1 MMDRRSF
8 LLKSTQAAVGASLA
22 ARTAAA
28 AGSPETDANPRPNVI
43 WLMADQWRAQALS
56 CQGDPNARTPNVDAL
71 ATQGV
76 HFTNAVSGFPLC
88 CPFRGS
94 LLASR
99 YPHHCV
105 PGNNYGLPLEQQT
118 IVTPLKQAGYQTAWI
133 GKWHLDGFE
142 EREGRP
148 AKTHIITPER
158 RRGFDYWAAYEN
170 NNSQYD
176 CWVHGGAGKDA
187 FQYRLP
193 GYESDEL
200 TNLLIR
206 YIGDRAAEAKNGRMK
221 PFFAALSIQ
230 PPHDPY
236 IAPPEFAARYN
247 GSRLKLRPNVP
258 PVASVQEAARREMA
272 GYYAMI
278 ENWDWNIG
286 RIRAAL
292 DKAGFAFNTHLVIFS
307 DHGDLHGS
315 HGQYRKRLP
324 YEESM
329 RVPLII
335 GGEQPL
341 SAEGRHAGRVA
352 ALMNHV
358 DIAPTTLGLC
368 GIKKPAWME
377 GNDYSQYR
385 LSKRSAPSETDS
397 AFLQVVD
404 ARGGN
409 GNLNKP
415 YRGIVTKDAWKYVCF
430 ENTSWLLFNLNE
442 DPYELVNLAHDRH
455 YRAERKQLIARLR
468 QWIAD
473 TGDKFAVPED

>member
-142 EREGRP
+142 EREGRS

-352 ALMNHV
+352 ALVNHV

-368 GIKKPAWME
+368 GIKKPAWIE

-385 LSKRSAPSETDS
+385 LSKQSAPSEPDS

-404 ARGGN
+404 PRGGN

-415 YRGIVTKDAWKYVCF
+415 YRGIVTKDGWKYVCF

-455 YRAERKQLIARLR
+455 YRAERKRLIARLR
-468 QWIAD
+468 QWIAETRD
-473 TGDKFAVPED
+473 NFAVPED

>member
-8 LLKSTQAAVGASLA
+8 LLKSTQAAVGASLS

-28 AGSPETDANPRPNVI
+28 AGSPETDASPRPNVI
-43 WLMADQWRAQALS
+43 WLIADQWRAQALS

-133 GKWHLDGFE
+133 GKWHLDGFNE
-142 EREGRP
+142 KGGRS
-148 AKTHIITPER
+148 ATHIIPPER

-221 PFFAALSIQ
+221 PFFAVLSIQ

-247 GSRLKLRPNVP
+247 VSVRATAGLTGVAVGATGSWRPRP
-258 PVASVQEAARREMA
+258 WA
-272 GYYAMI
+272 
-278 ENWDWNIG
+278 
-286 RIRAAL
+286 
-292 DKAGFAFNTHLVIFS
+292 
-307 DHGDLHGS
+307 
-315 HGQYRKRLP
+315 
-324 YEESM
+324 
-329 RVPLII
+329 
-335 GGEQPL
+335 
-341 SAEGRHAGRVA
+341 
-352 ALMNHV
+352 
-358 DIAPTTLGLC
+358 
-368 GIKKPAWME
+368 
-377 GNDYSQYR
+377 
-385 LSKRSAPSETDS
+385 
-397 AFLQVVD
+397 
-404 ARGGN
+404 
-409 GNLNKP
+409 
-415 YRGIVTKDAWKYVCF
+415 
-430 ENTSWLLFNLNE
+430 
-442 DPYELVNLAHDRH
+442 
-455 YRAERKQLIARLR
+455 
-468 QWIAD
+468 
-473 TGDKFAVPED
+473 